1 LSLSTFKRK
10 FIKLYGIAPS
20 KWFLQKRMELAS
32 ALLKTGR
39 EKPSEI
45 YFKVGY
51 ESHSSF
57 THSFKQVF
65 GLTPSEYRENIFA

>member
-1 LSLSTFKRK
+1 
-10 FIKLYGIAPS
+10 
-20 KWFLQKRMELAS
+20 MELAT
-32 ALLKTGR
+32 ALLKTGG

-65 GLTPSEYRENIFA
+65 GLTPTEYRENLFA